1 VLFLAYG
8 CCGQINFQKQKQLKP
23 SLKYVLFITIF
34 AVLGFSREF
43 LFVNI
48 NDQLYSLYYYYNDYK
63 FPSSLNLLQR
73 LDYSTLYYLKY
84 PLTILYF
91 LAFFFTGFFA
101 VKLICTNKKNALW
114 VVYIYVILLVL
125 SGISMAYNYFMNNQL
140 NGDEY
145 TFSRWLMGIAQS
157 PLVAF
162 FTIASSKLYN
172 KFQTEQ

>member
-1 VLFLAYG
+1 VKNS
-8 CCGQINFQKQKQLKP
+8 IN
-23 SLKYVLFITIF
+23 YTIF
-34 AVLGFSREF
+34 ISAFAILGFSREF

-48 NDQLYSLYYYYNDYK
+48 NDQLFKLYYHNNDIII
-63 FPSSLNLLQR
+63 PSSLHFITK

-91 LAFFFTGFFA
+91 LAYFLISYFA
-101 VKLICTNKKNALW
+101 VKLISSDKKNARW
-114 VVYIYVILLVL
+114 IIYLYSILLVL
-125 SGISMAYNYFMNNQL
+125 SSISMAYNYIFNNQL

-162 FTIASSKLYN
+162 FILASSKLYN

>member
-1 VLFLAYG
+1 MK
-8 CCGQINFQKQKQLKP
+8 N
-23 SLKYVLFITIF
+23 SLKYILFITIF
-34 AVLGFSREF
+34 AILGFSREF

-48 NDQLYSLYYYYNDYK
+48 NDQLFKLYYHNEDIK
-63 FPSSLNLLQR
+63 IPDSLNFITNF
-73 LDYSTLYYLKY
+73 DYSTLYYLKY

-91 LAFFFTGFFA
+91 LAYLFTAYFA
-101 VKLICTNKKNALW
+101 VKLICDVKKNAKW
-114 VVYIYVILLVL
+114 VIYIYAILLVL
-125 SGISMAYNYFMNNQL
+125 SGISMSYNYLINNQL

-162 FTIASSKLYN
+162 FMIASSKLYN